1 MEAIGIPT
9 GRTKERAR
17 PRGLTRLREGIRSRR
32 LERARRA
39 HALRAS
45 RPRAPYVPGSEH
57 THLLRQ
63 RGF

>member
-9 GRTKERAR
+9 GRTKTRAQ
-17 PRGLTRLREGIRSRR
+17 PRGLARLREGIRSRR

-45 RPRAPYVPGSEH
+45 GPHAPYVPGSEH